1 MLDTL
6 VDTFLRGR
14 LGVQLLCDHYVAL
27 HKKKPHGGVSVQCYL
42 TDVVE
47 DAVTESRH
55 ICDAH
60 FENTPQVL
68 VQIPQ
73 DATITL
79 LRPWVHLAL
88 TELLKNALATSV
100 SSETCPPIYLKL
112 EECNDF
118 MSLCVIDQGAGV
130 SDVEEAFRFASSSAG
145 KRWERLDEQQSYA
158 MVRSPLQSLGV
169 GLHLS
174 RMLLQH
180 FHGNVTLS
188 NNSGDIGGCTAA
200 IHLNKDDILFE
211 NQVDEGPANNVKM
224 LQVDEHTY
232 NT

>member
-14 LGVQLLCDHYVAL
+14 LGVQLLCDRHGAL
-27 HKKKPHGGVSVQCYL
+27 HCHL
-42 TDVVE
+42 ADVVE

-60 FENTPQVL
+60 FEITLQVL

-73 DATITL
+73 DAMITL
-79 LRPWVHLAL
+79 IRPWVHHAL

-100 SSETCPPIYLKL
+100 SSEMCPPIYLKL
-112 EECNDF
+112 EESNDF
-118 MSLCVIDQGAGV
+118 TSLCVIDQGAGV

-145 KRWERLDEQQSYA
+145 KSWDRSEEQRSYA

-169 GLHLS
+169 GLPLS
-174 RMLLQH
+174 RMLLHH
-180 FHGNVTLS
+180 FHGNVTLA
-188 NNSGDIGGCTAA
+188 NISGYISGCTAA
-200 IHLNKDDILFE
+200 IHLNKDATLLE
-211 NQVDEGPANNVKM
+211 NQEPANNGRMQQVDEYTFN
-224 LQVDEHTY
+224 L
-232 NT
+232 